1 MNKWILAL
9 LTLACTAHAGRS
21 ILEFTAQTPTH
32 ISVPANGTRVIQ
44 YTVTNQSR
52 KTHTLTMNTIQ
63 GITQDTSGN
72 NCKNPFTLDYLQSC
86 TLKLNVPGNQLTTN
100 ITGGPLV
107 CDLGI
112 QNLQCYQPSTN
123 NQLNITLAPAVTTAI
138 ITITGSPLT
147 LATNGAEGT
156 ITVNNT
162 SIDLAATNVTA
173 QFNSTAL
180 NGNVTVNDNNC
191 TSIPALGSC
200 NLRFTASSTAVP
212 ATSFNIQ
219 GTNTNA
225 VSASITIQST
235 LTLTSVTLN
244 SGSAS
249 GGLGVTLSGTGL
261 SGATGVTFGGIAAT
275 SVNVVNSTTVTA
287 VTPRRPAGQGA
298 VNVVVTTPSGTAT
311 LANGFTYQTTAVGQS
326 AYGGKIACLNGGLNN
341 LIAAT
346 ADNSSG
352 IVWGGYGT
360 STGATSN
367 DNGASNTAAIVA
379 CLTGPGGGGGCPNN
393 IDARTYA
400 AGICRNFAVDSQG
413 NTPCQ
418 TGNTCYND
426 WFLPAGNNS
435 QLNCLYTNR
444 VDIGGFS
451 SVGYWSSTEDSTNFA
466 FYQSFSNRVQ
476 SNASK
481 NDTLRV
487 RCVRAFTP

>member
-72 NCKNPFTLDYLQSC
+72 NCKNPFTLGYLQSC

-147 LATNGAEGT
+147 LVTNGAEGT

-173 QFNSTAL
+173 QFNGTAL

-225 VSASITIQST
+225 VSASITIQSA
-235 LTLTSVTLN
+235 LTLTSVSPN
-244 SGSAS
+244 NGSAS

-261 SGATGVTFGGIAAT
+261 SVATGVTFDGIAAT

-287 VTPRRPAGQGA
+287 VTPAHAAGA

-311 LANGFTYQTTAVGQS
+311 LVSGFTYQATAVGQS

-352 IVWGGYGT
+352 IIVWGGTGTTTTAT
-360 STGATSN
+360 STT
-367 DNGASNTAAIVA
+367 NGAANTSAIVNA
-379 CLTGPGGGGGCPNN
+379 LGTGSS
-393 IDARTYA
+393 YA
-400 AGICRNFAVDSQG
+400 ARLCSDYEVDSQS
-413 NTPCQ
+413 NSPCQ

-426 WFLPAGNNS
+426 WFLPAGNNTAAS
-435 QLNCLYTNR
+435 GQLNCLYTNR
-444 VDIGGFS
+444 VAIGGFS
-451 SVGYWSSTEDSTNFA
+451 SDSYWSSTEYSALGAWALF
-466 FYQSFSNRVQ
+466 FSSGIQYDDNKG
-476 SNASK
+476 N
-481 NDTLRV
+481 TLRV

>member
-21 ILEFTAQTPTH
+21 ILEFTAQTPTR

-72 NCKNPFTLDYLQSC
+72 NCKNPFTLGYLQSC

-147 LATNGAEGT
+147 LVTNGVAGT
-156 ITVNNT
+156 ITVTNT
-162 SIDLAATNVTA
+162 SLDLAATNVTA
-173 QFNSTAL
+173 QLNGTAL
-180 NGNVTVNDNNC
+180 NGNVTVNDNDC

-200 NLRFTASSTAVP
+200 NLRFTPSSTSVA

-225 VSASITIQST
+225 VSASIAIGAF
-235 LTLTSVTLN
+235 TLTSVSPN
-244 SGSAS
+244 NGPVS
-249 GGLGVTLSGTGL
+249 GGTGVTLTGQGL
-261 SGATGVTFGGIAAT
+261 TGATGVTFDGIPAT
-275 SVNVVNSTTVTA
+275 SVRVVNSTTVTA
-287 VTPRRPAGQGA
+287 VTPRRPAGQGTVIVA
-298 VNVVVTTPSGTAT
+298 VTTPSGTAT

-326 AYGGKIACLNGGLNN
+326 AYGGKIACLNGGLND

-346 ADNSSG
+346 ADNSTSIG
-352 IVWGGYGT
+352 WGGYGT
-360 STGATSN
+360 QIVATSTTDGAEN
-367 DNGASNTAAIVA
+367 TNTIVTALGNNGGT
-379 CLTGPGGGGGCPNN
+379 P
-393 IDARTYA
+393 YA
-400 AGICRNFAVDSQG
+400 AKLCSDYEIDSQG
-413 NTPCQ
+413 NSPCQ
-418 TGNTCYND
+418 TGNNCYND
-426 WFLPAGNNS
+426 WFLPAGNNTGNS
-435 QLNCLYTNR
+435 GQLNCLYTNR
-444 VDIGGFS
+444 GAIGGFS
-451 SVGYWSSTEDSTNFA
+451 SANYWSSTVDSNFGA
-466 FYQSFSNRVQ
+466 WIQNFGNGSPGSGSR
-476 SNASK
+476 
-481 NDTLRV
+481 DLTLRV